1 MTQDHE
7 LLAEG
12 LGWAEGPTVLPDGRI
27 CFVESY
33 RSQVSVWERGRGV
46 RRYAYT
52 AGGPNSCVL
61 GDDGAMYVCQNG
73 GTVGPWRAE
82 EMSVPSIQR
91 IERRAARPRSSPR
104 SSTASASTAPTIWC
118 SGRTAGSTSPTRAPT
133 APATRSRATCSCWTP
148 TAPADC
154 WRS

>member
-46 RRYAYT
+46 SRYAYT

-61 GDDGAMYVCQNG
+61 GDDGIV
-73 GTVGPWRAE
+73 
-82 EMSVPSIQR
+82 SI
-91 IERRAARPRSSPR
+91 P
-104 SSTASASTAPTIWC
+104 
-118 SGRTAGSTSPTRAPT
+118 GSTRAIIP
-133 APATRSRATCSCWTP
+133 SS
-148 TAPADC
+148 
-154 WRS
+154 